1 MLAVNSSDRP
11 TTISFRVDALGGR
24 PLAVLGEIRTIKP
37 AKKVYFRDTFAPYQV
52 HVCTSRHRQEH
63 GGRRR

>member
-11 TTISFRVDALGGR
+11 TTIPFRVDALGGR
-24 PLAVLGEIRTIKP
+24 TLAVLGESRTIKP

-52 HVCTSRHRQEH
+52 HVYIAAAA
-63 GGRRR
+63 